1 MDDASLISP
10 RNSAV
15 AAGIVAI
22 ITGLRRSWPE
32 FFAGRVGKRVL
43 PLLPMALGVAAA
55 FAGLCDMGDG
65 PLLTWPSKAV
75 VGVLTGTFASTLF
88 KVADSTIA
96 PASLS
101 GTTST
106 APPAPSPVPPPA
118 PPPAP
123 PTEPVAP
130 SSEPTVPPP
139 PPPAAPPPAPPVDP
153 NAPAPDPNAP
163 PNPDTPPPGPGG

>member
-32 FFAGRVGKRVL
+32 FFAGNVGKRIL

-55 FAGLCDMGDG
+55 FAGLCDMGDA

-75 VGVLTGTFASTLF
+75 VGVLTGTVASTLF

-101 GTTST
+101 GATPST
-106 APPAPSPVPPPA
+106 APPAPAPAAAPPA
-118 PPPAP
+118 G
-123 PTEPVAP
+123 
-130 SSEPTVPPP
+130 STV
-139 PPPAAPPPAPPVDP
+139 PPPAAPPAEGDPPP
-153 NAPAPDPNAP
+153 SARAL
-163 PNPDTPPPGPGG
+163 PPGPPDSP